1 MQNLL
6 IAAILTTAPSTV
18 MEKLILFKKRV
29 KKLQQ
34 IKYLS
39 DDKKLYEYGARNFNE
54 LEIFFWIYFRS
65 QSIKIN
71 TQSIPDSALLIYS

>member
-39 DDKKLYEYGARNFNE
+39 DDKKLYEYGARNFNV
-54 LEIFFWIYFRS
+54 LEIFFGYIFEANLS
-65 QSIKIN
+65 K
-71 TQSIPDSALLIYS
+71 